1 MPTSGSPSRPTR
13 VVVWGTGHVGRLA
26 VACVLDHPELELAGV
41 VVHDPTKAGRDG
53 GDLCGRAAT
62 GVIAT
67 TDAAEALRHAQV
79 LCYTA
84 TGDTR
89 PQEAGADMAL
99 ALRQGIDVVS
109 TSVVSLVHP
118 ESAPDRRM
126 VELLEAACKEG
137 GASCFTSGIDPG
149 VGNDLF
155 PMTLLG
161 VSSRVD
167 RVRVT
172 ENLDYSTYDV
182 GTVLFDVFGFGGPLD
197 ETPLILLPGVLSG
210 TWGCAVHLI
219 AEGLGVEVEELRESH
234 SRVAADRDIEVAG
247 KTVVA
252 GTQAGMR
259 FQVAGIVGGAP
270 RIIVEHVTRLAPDV
284 APEWP
289 TIGDGGG
296 GYRVQIDGNPRMLMD
311 LQIVGE
317 DGDHNTGG
325 LVVSVMRLL
334 HSIPAVRAAPP
345 GLLTPH
351 DLPVVT
357 GRGAMAA
364 HL

>member
-1 MPTSGSPSRPTR
+1 MTSTPPTR

-26 VACVLDHPELELAGV
+26 IGCVLQHPGLELAGV
-41 VVHDPTKAGRDG
+41 IVHDPAKAGRDA
-53 GDLCGRAAT
+53 GDLSGGGPT
-62 GVIAT
+62 GILAT
-67 TDAAEALRHAQV
+67 TDPAAALRGADV

-89 PQEAGADMAL
+89 PLEAAQDMAQ

-109 TSVVSLVHP
+109 TSIVSLVHP
-118 ESAPDRRM
+118 ASAPDRKL
-126 VELLEAACKEG
+126 VELLEAACIEG
-137 GASCFTSGIDPG
+137 QASCFTSGIDPG
-149 VGNDLF
+149 VGNDLL

-161 VSSRVD
+161 LCSRVD

-182 GTVLFDVFGFGGPLD
+182 AEVLFDVFGFGGSLED
-197 ETPLILLPGVLSG
+197 TPLILLPGVLSG

-219 AEGLGVEVEELRESH
+219 AEGLGVKVDELREEH
-234 SRVAADRDIEVAG
+234 SRVAASRDIEVAG
-247 KTVVA
+247 RTVVA

-259 FQVAGIVGGAP
+259 FEVQGIVGGEA
-270 RIIVEHVTRLAPDV
+270 RIIVEHVTRLADDV

-289 TIGDGGG
+289 RVGADSQAGGG
-296 GYRVQIDGNPRMLMD
+296 GYRIEIDGNPSLRMD
-311 LQIVGE
+311 LQITGE

-334 HSIPAVRAAPP
+334 HAIPAVRAARPA
-345 GLLTPH
+345 LLTPR
-351 DLPVVT
+351 DLPVLT
-357 GRGAMAA
+357 GYGAMPS
-364 HL
+364 